1 MVAPYMLGEDVEAHV
16 TKFYEFGR
24 FKLGILG
31 NGTVYI
37 PHSASIF
44 FGSVTGVGP
53 ITSCPI
59 VFT

>member
-1 MVAPYMLGEDVEAHV
+1 MLGEDVEAHV